1 MIRPVTR
8 LAFALPVSALLL
20 AACGAPDPVMDAPAG
35 ADEATHET
43 VLEAGAEEALSGPE
57 WIVNQIDGRPALE
70 DAAPSIAFLPNGVT
84 GSAGC
89 NRFNG
94 GYEAD
99 AASLTFGALATTRMA
114 CADDRME
121 QERAFLTLLS
131 RVTGY
136 QASEDGTELVL
147 TAEDGRTIIASR

>member
-1 MIRPVTR
+1 MIR

-35 ADEATHET
+35 VDEPAQET
-43 VLEAGAEEALSGPE
+43 VLEAGAEEALTGPE
-57 WIVNQIDGRPALE
+57 WTVTQIDGQPALD
-70 DAAPSIAFLPNGVT
+70 DAAPTIAFLPNGVT

-131 RVTGY
+131 RVTRY
-136 QASEDGTELVL
+136 ETSEDGTELVL
-147 TAEDGRTIIASR
+147 TAEDGRTITAQR

>member
-1 MIRPVTR
+1 MIR
-8 LAFALPVSALLL
+8 LAFALPVSAALL
-20 AACGAPDPVMDAPAG
+20 AACGAPDPVTDAPAG
-35 ADEATHET
+35 TDEAAQET
-43 VLEAGAEEALSGPE
+43 VLEAGAVEALTGPE
-57 WIVNQIDGRPALE
+57 WTVTQIDSQPALD
-70 DAAPSIAFLPNGVT
+70 DAAPTIAFLPNGVT

-99 AASLTFGALATTRMA
+99 AVSLTFGALATTRMA

-131 RVTGY
+131 RVAGY
-136 QASEDGTELVL
+136 ETSEDGSGLVL
-147 TAEDGRTIIASR
+147 TAEDGRTITARR

>member
-1 MIRPVTR
+1 MTR
-8 LAFALPVSALLL
+8 LAFAVSASALLL
-20 AACGAPDPVMDAPAG
+20 AACGAPDPVMDAPPA
-35 ADEATHET
+35 ADEAAQET
-43 VLEAGAEEALSGPE
+43 VLEADAEEALTGPE
-57 WIVNQIDGRPALE
+57 WIVTDIDGQPVLD

-99 AASLTFGALATTRMA
+99 AMSLTFGALATTRMA

-131 RVTGY
+131 RVTTY
-136 QASEDGTELVL
+136 EASEDGTGLVL
-147 TAEDGRTIIASR
+147 TAEDGRTITARR

>member
-1 MIRPVTR
+1 MDPP
-8 LAFALPVSALLL
+8 A
-20 AACGAPDPVMDAPAG
+20 GANDAPA
-35 ADEATHET
+35 ET
-43 VLEAGAEEALSGPE
+43 VVEAGAEDILTGPE
-57 WIVNQIDGRPALE
+57 WTVTQIDGQPALE
-70 DAAPSIAFLPNGVT
+70 NAAPSIAFLPNGVT

-99 AASLTFGALATTRMA
+99 AASLSFGALATTRMA

-131 RVTGY
+131 RSTRY
-136 QASEDGTELVL
+136 EASEDGTTLVL
-147 TAEDGRTIIASR
+147 TAEDGRTITAQR

>member
-1 MIRPVTR
+1 MNRPVTC
-8 LAFALPVSALLL
+8 LAVAVSASALLL

-35 ADEATHET
+35 ADEAPQET
-43 VLEAGAEEALSGPE
+43 VLEAGAEVLTGPE
-57 WIVNQIDGRPALE
+57 WMVTQIDGQPALD
-70 DAAPSIAFLPNGVT
+70 DAAPTIAFLPNGVT

-99 AASLTFGALATTRMA
+99 AASLSFGALATTRMA

-131 RVTGY
+131 RVTRY
-136 QASEDGTELVL
+136 EASEDGTGLVL
-147 TAEDGRTIIASR
+147 TAEDGRTITAQR

>member
-1 MIRPVTR
+1 MNRPVTC
-8 LAFALPVSALLL
+8 LAVAVSASALLL
-20 AACGAPDPVMDAPAG
+20 AACGAPDPVMDASGG
-35 ADEATHET
+35 ADEAQQET
-43 VLEAGAEEALSGPE
+43 VLEAGAEEALTGPE
-57 WIVNQIDGRPALE
+57 WTVTQIDGQPALGE
-70 DAAPSIAFLPNGVT
+70 AAPTIAFLPNGVT

-99 AASLTFGALATTRMA
+99 AASLSFGALATTRMA

-131 RVTGY
+131 RVTRY
-136 QASEDGTELVL
+136 EASEDGTGLVL
-147 TAEDGRTIIASR
+147 STEDGRTITAQR

>member
-1 MIRPVTR
+1 MIR

-35 ADEATHET
+35 AEEAPQET
-43 VLEAGAEEALSGPE
+43 VLEAGAGEVLTGPE
-57 WIVNQIDGRPALE
+57 WTVTEIDGQPALE

-99 AASLTFGALATTRMA
+99 TGSLTFGALATTRMA
-114 CADDRME
+114 CADDRMQ

-131 RVTGY
+131 RVTRY
-136 QASEDGTELVL
+136 QASEDGTGLVL
-147 TAEDGRTIIASR
+147 TAEDGRTITAQR